1 MRETENPPQ
10 KEKTLTVLHTSDWHL
25 GRMLYDKKRYD
36 EHEAFLAW
44 LSQQIRE
51 QDVDV
56 LVVAG
61 DIFDTATPSHR
72 AQALYYRF
80 LNELLKTECRHVV
93 LIGGNH
99 DSPTFLD
106 APRELLRFMDIHV
119 IGSVRDPVAEEVLIL
134 KDKNGRP
141 RIIVGAA
148 PFLRDKDI
156 RFSESGET
164 LQEKEENLAR
174 GIRDHYRRLCEYA
187 NAQRA
192 EIDAELP
199 LLVTGHLFA
208 SGGKTIEGDGVRE
221 LYIGSLARVD
231 QTIFPD
237 SIDYL
242 ALGHLH
248 IAQTV
253 GGDETRRYSGSP
265 LPMGFGEA
273 GQQKYVFLVIFQ
285 NRQAEVTQLP
295 IPVFQRLERVVGDL
309 IPIREALEKLKALN
323 TSVWVEV
330 SYQGAES
337 ANTVSRAIDEMVVG
351 SRVEVL
357 RKRNLSMIERS
368 LSEQPSAI
376 SLEELSP
383 EQVFEERMNAENIP
397 PERRDALIA
406 AYQEILRE
414 IKEADPF
421 AE

>member
-1 MRETENPPQ
+1 MIETENPTL
-10 KEKTLTVLHTSDWHL
+10 KEKSITVLHTSDWHL
-25 GRMLYDKKRYD
+25 GRMLYEKKRLE
-36 EHEAFLAW
+36 EHEAFLNW
-44 LSQQIRE
+44 LLQRI
-51 QDVDV
+51 QDQGVDV

-61 DIFDTATPSHR
+61 DIFDTTMPSHR
-72 AQALYYRF
+72 AQTLYYRF
-80 LNELLKTECRHVV
+80 LNELRKTHCRHVV

-106 APRELLRFMDIHV
+106 APRELLRFLDVHV
-119 IGSVRDPVAEEVLIL
+119 VGSLREPISEEVLVL
-134 KDKNGRP
+134 KDINGHP
-141 RIIVGAA
+141 QILVGAA

-156 RFSESGET
+156 RLSESGET
-164 LQEKEENLAR
+164 LQEKEENMVR

-187 NAQRA
+187 DDQRVA
-192 EIDAELP
+192 IDSDLP

-231 QTIFPD
+231 RTIFPD

-273 GQQKYVFLVIFQ
+273 GQQKSVFLVTFQ
-285 NRQAEVTQLP
+285 NREAKVTGLP
-295 IPVFQRLERVVGDL
+295 VPVFQKLERVAGDL
-309 IPIREALEKLKALN
+309 SRIRDALEKLKALD

-330 SYQGAES
+330 FYQGAER
-337 ANTVSRAIDEMVVG
+337 ADTVSSAIDEMVAG

-368 LSEQPSAI
+368 LSDRQGAVT
-376 SLEELSP
+376 LEELSP
-383 EQVFEERMNAENIP
+383 EQVFEERMNAEEIP
-397 PERRDALIA
+397 LERRSALIT

-414 IKEADPF
+414 IKEADLF